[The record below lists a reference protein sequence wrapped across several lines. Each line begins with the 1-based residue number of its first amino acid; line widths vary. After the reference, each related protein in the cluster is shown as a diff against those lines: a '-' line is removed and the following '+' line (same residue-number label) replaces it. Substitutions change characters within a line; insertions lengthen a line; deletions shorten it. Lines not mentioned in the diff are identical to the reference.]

1 MSEIISTAIPVMISI
16 KEAAER
22 FNLPE
27 NLIRQLVITK
37 KVFSI
42 QSGKKKYYLNLGSL
56 VSFLNTGDGG
66 VR

>member
-1 MSEIISTAIPVMISI
+1 MSEISTVIPVMISI

-42 QSGKKKYYLNLGSL
+42 QSGKKKYFINLGSL
-56 VSFLNTGDGG
+56 VNYLNTGDGG